1 MVESPINLVG
11 VQRELLD
18 QIPIMRHTFPE
29 TGGGGLKMEHGT
41 VVGDDFSSIRL
52 SLTVRAKH
60 LVT

>member
-29 TGGGGLKMEHGT
+29 TGGGGVKNGT
-41 VVGDDFSSIRL
+41 RHRGGR
-52 SLTVRAKH
+52 
-60 LVT
+60 